1 MSVISK
7 TLVPNKEWIITE
19 DHAKIGSIAKEK
31 KGYAFLKKG
40 QRFEFKALKEI
51 KEELGIIDLSN
62 DANSVTDTGDHNFIY
77 GYPCSATPFE
87 PVYNV
92 KKKLPLFAKSEKSK
106 CQYGAGYYVMGRKT
120 WVKSFCPKLITLE
133 RYPFHGPFKTEYEA
147 KVLLNKLNKL

>member
-7 TLVPNKEWIITE
+7 TIVPNKEWIITE
-19 DHAKIGSIAKEK
+19 DHTKIGSIAKEK

-51 KEELGIIDLSN
+51 KEELGITDLSN
-62 DANSVTDTGDHNFIY
+62 EVECAFSEDHNSIY
-77 GYPCSATPFE
+77 GYPCSAVPFE

-106 CQYGAGYYVMGRKT
+106 SQYGAGHYVMFRKT

-147 KVLLNKLNKL
+147 KALLNKLNKL